1 MPEPPPPPQC
11 ATPTPSPRSRCGWSS
26 SSSVTSSAPRSC
38 GASTSSAPANG
49 AAPATPPRLPV
60 PRGPPDRTPLRDV
73 VAMCLDDW
81 EVRSDTSDEASDDF
95 CAWRVRRRAEPLP
108 SGRGRA
114 QSAPPQPQRARS
126 VLDAARASSE
136 SRGRTFRESCVLQ

>member
-1 MPEPPPPPQC
+1 MRDAAAAAAAAAHADAVTKEPV
-11 ATPTPSPRSRCGWSS
+11 RLVVVVERDLL
-26 SSSVTSSAPRSC
+26 
-38 GASTSSAPANG
+38 GAAELRRLLSAPANG
-49 AAPATPPRLPV
+49 AAPATP
-60 PRGPPDRTPLRDV
+60 RGCRCRAPPDRTPLRDV

-126 VLDAARASSE
+126 VLDAARASTE